1 MLLPIRD
8 STIETPVV
16 TISGGNGTEATAEAR
31 MRGLTYEVSFTDFD
45 INFNADL
52 VTISDEHR
60 FLDGEEVTYLATGTP
75 IGIGSTAV
83 GFGTDRLT
91 SGASYFLKKV
101 SDTQFQIHA
110 SRNDFI
116 VGINTV
122 DFNATGNKQH
132 TFRSKMVRTVIDR
145 ILVTDSTDDFSSK
158 KVIVDG
164 QAWPPA
170 NQRNIYSSFV
180 GINTADN
187 YIYARNHSFKNG
199 DNVVYSF
206 DGTTIGG
213 LTANSNYKVTVLDNH
228 RFLLSDAPNESS
240 TNYDKRSIWILPA
253 SELALTHL
261 SIQTSL
267 SPLMD

>member
-1 MLLPIRD
+1 
-8 STIETPVV
+8 
-16 TISGGNGTEATAEAR
+16 

-52 VTISDEHR
+52 VTISNEHR

-158 KVIVDG
+158 KVVVDG
-164 QAWPPA
+164 QACLL
-170 NQRNIYSSFV
+170 QIKE
-180 GINTADN
+180 T
-187 YIYARNHSFKNG
+187 YILHS
-199 DNVVYSF
+199 
-206 DGTTIGG
+206 
-213 LTANSNYKVTVLDNH
+213 L
-228 RFLLSDAPNESS
+228 ES
-240 TNYDKRSIWILPA
+240 ILQIIT
-253 SELALTHL
+253 SMLEITH
-261 SIQTSL
+261 SRMVI
-267 SPLMD
+267 M